1 MKRNYG
7 IDLLRLVLMYMVV
20 LLHVLGAGG
29 VLRAAEPLSGQ
40 YAGAYLLEALAF
52 CAVNG
57 YGMITGYVSYGKKW
71 RLAGLGQLWL
81 QVLVYALGISACV
94 WLFRPEYFSLGQLV
108 TYTFPAYRAVYWYF
122 SSYVGLFFLIPV
134 LNRILESATEKQ
146 ARRAMLAAIVMIG
159 IIPTGLGMDPFNLQW
174 GYSTA
179 WLACLYLIG
188 GCIRKFDWGKTISP
202 KKGWP
207 SICYA
212 AL

>member
-94 WLFRPEYFSLGQLV
+94 CGCSGRNIFPWDSWLPILSRPIE
-108 TYTFPAYRAVYWYF
+108 PC
-122 SSYVGLFFLIPV
+122 
-134 LNRILESATEKQ
+134 
-146 ARRAMLAAIVMIG
+146 IG
-159 IIPTGLGMDPFNLQW
+159 ISPLM
-174 GYSTA
+174 S
-179 WLACLYLIG
+179 ACS
-188 GCIRKFDWGKTISP
+188 F
-202 KKGWP
+202 
-207 SICYA
+207 
-212 AL
+212 